1 MDELTGF
8 GNKLLNVNAL
18 LVYIASEFFS
28 YEVEMFGISLS
39 ASSKASLISFP
50 L

>member
-8 GNKLLNVNAL
+8 GNNLLNVNAL
-18 LVYIASEFFS
+18 LVYTASEFFS
-28 YEVEMFGISLS
+28 CKVEMFGISLS
-39 ASSKASLISFP
+39 ASSNAALISSS